1 MLRLFAWT
9 TLIITVAMSSVFA
22 YRLVYSRLEV
32 EVYRSRLAELSDD
45 LGELRD
51 QYNQVVMRTA
61 VTELLVED
69 GTLSVH
75 IRSARGLER
84 SIPTPFDPSAEI
96 YVDYVVIDGRLWI
109 RRVFD
114 NATPPLDGLIID
126 PELVAIDWDAE
137 GAVVGKAIY
146 RALSDGRWVVTVT
159 GDGSLGIARLA
170 GGEVANLAP
179 PPPVREYRELEDE
192 IEDVLREAAMAE
204 LFDELLDEVGAAL
217 GFRAG

>member
-1 MLRLFAWT
+1 
-9 TLIITVAMSSVFA
+9 MSSVFA

-45 LGELRD
+45 LWELRD

-137 GAVVGKAIY
+137 GAVAGKAIY
-146 RALSDGRWVVTVT
+146 RALGDGRWVVTVT
-159 GDGSLGIARLA
+159 GDGSLGIAPLA

-179 PPPVREYRELEDE
+179 PPPVREYRELEGE
-192 IEDVLREAAMAE
+192 IEDALREAAMAE